1 MTWLL
6 RLTIL
11 AFALVGNACTEACD
25 ATRVVG
31 IRITIVD
38 AATGSPFAGAV
49 TIIATEGSYTETI
62 NPPAG
67 AGFAGLAHERP
78 GIYRVEV
85 QAPGYVTW
93 VATDVRVNRNDCH
106 VETDLL
112 TAELEPSGTT

>member
-1 MTWLL
+1 MVL
-6 RLTIL
+6 ISP
-11 AFALVGNACTEACD
+11 LVGNACAEACD
-25 ATRVVG
+25 ATRVAG
-31 IRITIVD
+31 IRITVVD
-38 AATGSPFAGAV
+38 GATGSPFAGAV

-93 VATDVRVNRNDCH
+93 VATNVRVNRNDCH
-106 VETDLL
+106 VETVLL
-112 TAELEPSGTT
+112 TAELEPSGAT